1 MKPQKLHLDYYLH
14 DRVVEQSKSFL
25 GKRLC
30 VQTDAGKAVGR
41 IVETEAYDGLTD
53 RASHAYGG
61 RRTPRTEIF
70 YHRGGVAY
78 VYLCYGIHSLF
89 NIITGP
95 EEVPHAVL
103 IRGIEP
109 LEGIDLM
116 LSRRNQT
123 RIKRNTGGGPAL
135 VSQALGITLDDNGRD
150 LTTSHIWLED
160 DGYQPDE
167 IIASPRVGID
177 YAGTDADLNWRFR
190 ISGSKFTS
198 PAK

>member
-1 MKPQKLHLDYYLH
+1 MNPKKLERDFFLKDQVV
-14 DRVVEQSKSFL
+14 DRARKL
-25 GKRLC
+25 IGKRLC
-30 VQTDAGKAVGR
+30 VDSSEGFAAGR

-70 YHRGGVAY
+70 YHPGGVAY

-103 IRGIEP
+103 IRAIEP
-109 LEGIDLM
+109 LDGIALM
-116 LSRRNQT
+116 LRRRNQQKV
-123 RIKRNTGGGPAL
+123 KRNTSGGPAL
-135 VSQALGITLDDNGRD
+135 VSQALGITLDDNGRN
-150 LTTSHIWLED
+150 LTNSHIWLED
-160 DGYQPDE
+160 DGYRPDALIE
-167 IIASPRVGID
+167 SPRVGID
-177 YAGTDADLNWRFR
+177 YAKEDALLNWRFR
-190 ISGSKFTS
+190 EKESSFTS